1 MCNGK
6 NKKIKVLKDGPYLV
20 TGNVPIFEKVITPL
34 GETYEYIDGHDLPQA
49 ETYTLCRCGK
59 TKNPPFCD
67 GTHAKEGFD
76 GTETASM
83 EKYEDRA
90 EFMEGADLNLRDDNR
105 CALARFCHM
114 EDGNS
119 VWELLGMSN
128 DPESKEK
135 AIRGASNCPAGRLV
149 AMEKSGEIY
158 ENEYEPT
165 IEILQDPEKRVS
177 CAIAVKGNIPIESAE
192 GIIYETRNRA
202 TLCRCGESKNKPF
215 CDATHAIVNY
225 IDKK

>member
-90 EFMEGADLNLRDDNR
+90 EFMEGADLNLRADKRSSNKVT
-105 CALARFCHM
+105 
-114 EDGNS
+114 GK
-119 VWELLGMSN
+119 WEGLWKSFYEQKRKEICCLSLL
-128 DPESKEK
+128 
-135 AIRGASNCPAGRLV
+135 
-149 AMEKSGEIY
+149 
-158 ENEYEPT
+158 
-165 IEILQDPEKRVS
+165 
-177 CAIAVKGNIPIESAE
+177 
-192 GIIYETRNRA
+192 
-202 TLCRCGESKNKPF
+202 
-215 CDATHAIVNY
+215 
-225 IDKK
+225 